1 MIQALENGEKP
12 RFGPDLDPLG
22 LKSGRVFFFFFF
34 SKTLALSDSLDI
46 MVSNHHVQY
55 QKKLMT

>member
-22 LKSGRVFFFFFF
+22 LKSGRVFFFFFP
-34 SKTLALSDSLDI
+34 
-46 MVSNHHVQY
+46 
-55 QKKLMT
+55 KLWLCQTH

>member
-22 LKSGRVFFFFFF
+22 LKSGRVFFFFP
-34 SKTLALSDSLDI
+34 KTLALSDSLDI

>member
-22 LKSGRVFFFFFF
+22 LKSGRVFFFFF

-46 MVSNHHVQY
+46 MVSNHHEQY